1 MSAALIDLVSVGAQ
15 DVYITGDPQV
25 SFFRQNYKRHTNFSI
40 KPERIDYVGTFK
52 SGNEVSIP
60 IRSKGD
66 LLSYVWIENANINS
80 RSSDASIFQE
90 SKSSPG
96 FGVEAALPMPSPTE
110 FSLWIGGQEVT
121 KLDTLFINTV
131 HNTLYNE
138 SSAKASCAMTTRDGG
153 DNASNGSYIIPFFFS
168 EDWTKSLPLVGLQ
181 YHEVEIRIKC
191 RNGPFDLSSS
201 TRPKVYGSYVY
212 VDTDE
217 REFFANGEHELLIT
231 QTQHQPMSGSDT
243 SIDLSYFN
251 HPVKAVHIASNNK
264 SSFFPNGTPYTFT
277 DASMFINGV
286 PLFENM
292 THEYHRNVVP
302 SRHCSI
308 LNTTVDLEEI
318 YTWPFCLTMN
328 KSQPTGTL
336 NFSRIDNA
344 RININGGTN
353 GGVNREMIRA
363 YAVNYNILRI
373 KNGMGGI
380 AFGN

>member
-40 KPERIDYVGTFK
+40 KPERMDYIGVFG
-52 SGNEVSIP
+52 SGNEISIP
-60 IRSKGD
+60 IKSKGD
-66 LLSYVWIENANINS
+66 LLSYVWIENANINNS
-80 RSSDASIFQE
+80 LSTACIFNTPSAIAPE
-90 SKSSPG
+90 PST
-96 FGVEAALPMPSPTE
+96 SPTE

-138 SSAKASCAMTTRDGG
+138 SSAKATCASTTQDGG
-153 DNASNGSYIIPFFFS
+153 DNVSTGSYIIPFFFS

-191 RNGPFDLSSS
+191 RNGTFDLSSS
-201 TRPKVYGSYVY
+201 TRPKVYGSYVF

-231 QTQHQPMSGSDT
+231 QTQHQPMSASDT
-243 SIDLSYFN
+243 SIDLTYFN
-251 HPVKAVHIASNNK
+251 HPVKAVHIAA
-264 SSFFPNGTPYTFT
+264 GTGSTASGGATSYTLT

-308 LNTTVDLEEI
+308 LNTTVDSEQI

-344 RININGGTN
+344 RININGPADAN
-353 GGVNREMIRA
+353 LDMIRA

>member
-40 KPERIDYVGTFK
+40 KPERMDYIGAFG

-60 IRSKGD
+60 IKSKGD
-66 LLSYVWIENANINS
+66 LLSYVWIENANINNNN
-80 RSSDASIFQE
+80 SDASIF
-90 SKSSPG
+90 KSANGTSD
-96 FGVEAALPMPSPTE
+96 ETSPTE

-121 KLDTLFINTV
+121 KLDSLFINTV

-138 SSAKASCAMTTRDGG
+138 SSAKASCAATTQDGG
-153 DNASNGSYIIPFFFS
+153 DNVSNGSYIIPFFFS

-191 RNGPFDLSSS
+191 RNGTFTPV
-201 TRPKVYGSYVY
+201 TRPKVYGSYVF

-231 QTQHQPMSGSDT
+231 QTQHQPMSASDT
-243 SIDLSYFN
+243 SIDLTYFN
-251 HPVKAVHIASNNK
+251 HPVKAVHIAAGNASN
-264 SSFFPNGTPYTFT
+264 TVYDFT

-308 LNTTVDLEEI
+308 LNTTVDSEQI

-344 RININGGTN
+344 KININYTDSTTN
-353 GGVNREMIRA
+353 ANIDMIRA

>member
-25 SFFRQNYKRHTNFSI
+25 SFFRQNYKRHTNFAI

-52 SGNEVSIP
+52 SGNEISIP
-60 IRSKGD
+60 IKSKGD
-66 LLSYVWIENANINS
+66 LLNYVWIENANINS
-80 RSSDASIFQE
+80 RVSDNSLFSDLGATE
-90 SKSSPG
+90 T
-96 FGVEAALPMPSPTE
+96 SPTE
-110 FSLWIGGQEVT
+110 FSLYVGGQEVT
-121 KLDTLFINTV
+121 KLDSLFINTV

-138 SSAKASCAMTTRDGG
+138 SSAKASCAVTTQDGG
-153 DNASNGSYIIPFFFS
+153 DNASSGSYIIPFFFS

-191 RNGPFDLSSS
+191 RNGTFDVGSN
-201 TRPKVYGSYVY
+201 PKVYGSYIY
-212 VDTDE
+212 LDTTE
-217 REFFANGEHELLIT
+217 REFFANNEHEILIT
-231 QTQHQPMSGSDT
+231 QTQYQPMTESDT

-251 HPVKAVHIASNNK
+251 HPVKAVHIAAGNASN
-264 SSFFPNGTPYTFT
+264 TVYDFT
-277 DASMFINGV
+277 DASMFINGT

-292 THEYHRNVVP
+292 SHEYYKNVVP

-308 LNTTVDLEEI
+308 LNSTVNNEHI

-344 RININGGTN
+344 KININYNNSTTN
-353 GGVNREMIRA
+353 ANVGMIRA

-373 KNGMGGI
+373 KNGMGGV

>member
-40 KPERIDYVGTFK
+40 KPERMDYIGTFE

-60 IRSKGD
+60 IKSKGD

-80 RSSDASIFQE
+80 RNNNASIF
-90 SKSSPG
+90 KSANGTSN
-96 FGVEAALPMPSPTE
+96 ETSPTE

-138 SSAKASCAMTTRDGG
+138 SSAKATCAMTTQDGG
-153 DNASNGSYIIPFFFS
+153 DNASPGSYIIPFFFS

-181 YHEVEIRIKC
+181 YHQVEIRIKC
-191 RNGPFDLSSS
+191 RDGTFSLGSS
-201 TRPKVYGSYVY
+201 PKVYGSYVF

-217 REFFANGEHELLIT
+217 REFFANGEHEILIT
-231 QTQHQPMSGSDT
+231 QTQHQPMSVGDT
-243 SIDLSYFN
+243 SIDLTYFN
-251 HPVKAVHIASNNK
+251 HPVKAVHIAAAKINLDFSNYK
-264 SSFFPNGTPYTFT
+264 FT

-302 SRHCSI
+302 SRHCSV
-308 LNTTVDLEEI
+308 LNTTVDTEQI
-318 YTWPFCLTMN
+318 YTWPFCLTLN

-344 RININGGTN
+344 KININPGSVSN
-353 GGVNREMIRA
+353 IFIIRA

>member
-1 MSAALIDLVSVGAQ
+1 M
-15 DVYITGDPQV
+15 
-25 SFFRQNYKRHTNFSI
+25 
-40 KPERIDYVGTFK
+40 
-52 SGNEVSIP
+52 
-60 IRSKGD
+60 
-66 LLSYVWIENANINS
+66 SYVWIENANINS
-80 RSSDASIFQE
+80 RDNNDSIF
-90 SKSSPG
+90 KSANGTSD
-96 FGVEAALPMPSPTE
+96 ETSPTE

-138 SSAKASCAMTTRDGG
+138 SSAKATCAMTTQDGG
-153 DNASNGSYIIPFFFS
+153 DNASPGSYIIPFFFS

-181 YHEVEIRIKC
+181 YHEVEIRIKF
-191 RNGPFDLSSS
+191 RNGTFTPI
-201 TRPKVYGSYVY
+201 TRPKVYGSYVF
-212 VDTDE
+212 VDTEE

-231 QTQHQPMSGSDT
+231 QTQHQPMSGTDT
-243 SIDLSYFN
+243 SIDLTYFN
-251 HPVKAVHIASNNK
+251 HPVKAVHIAAGNK
-264 SSFFPNGTPYTFT
+264 TTTAYTFT

-292 THEYHRNVVP
+292 THEYHKYVVP
-302 SRHCSI
+302 SRHCSV
-308 LNTTVDLEEI
+308 LNTTVDLEQI

-344 RININGGTN
+344 KININDTGSAAN
-353 GGVNREMIRA
+353 ANIDMIRA

>member
-1 MSAALIDLVSVGAQ
+1 MSAALIDLVSIGAQ
-15 DVYITGDPQV
+15 DVYITGNPEV
-25 SFFRQNYKRHTNFSI
+25 SFFRQNYKRHTNFAI
-40 KPERIDYVGTFK
+40 KPERLDYIGTFA

-60 IRSKGD
+60 IKSKGD
-66 LLSYVWIENANINS
+66 LLSYIWIENANINNNNHN
-80 RSSDASIFQE
+80 DSIF
-90 SKSSPG
+90 KSANATSD
-96 FGVEAALPMPSPTE
+96 ETSPTE
-110 FSLWIGGQEVT
+110 FTLYIGGQEVT

-131 HNTLYNE
+131 QNTLYNE
-138 SSAKASCAMTTRDGG
+138 SSAKASCAMTTQDQGP
-153 DNASNGSYIIPFFFS
+153 NASNGSYIIPFFFS

-191 RNGPFDLSSS
+191 RNGTFNLGSS
-201 TRPKVYGSYVY
+201 PKVYGSYLFL
-212 VDTDE
+212 DTEE
-217 REFFANGEHELLIT
+217 REFFATGEHELLIT
-231 QTQHQPMSGSDT
+231 QTQYQPMTASDT
-243 SIDLSYFN
+243 SVDLTYFN
-251 HPVKAVHIASNNK
+251 HPVKAVHIAAGNNLA
-264 SSFFPNGTPYTFT
+264 TAYTFT
-277 DASMFINGV
+277 SASMFINGV

-308 LNTTVDLEEI
+308 LNNTVDDEQI

-328 KSQPTGTL
+328 KSQPSGSL

-344 RININGGTN
+344 KININYDDSVAN
-353 GGVNREMIRA
+353 ANIDMIRA

>member
-25 SFFRQNYKRHTNFSI
+25 SFFRQNYKRHTNFAM
-40 KPERIDYVGTFK
+40 KAERMDYIGTFAD
-52 SGNEVSIP
+52 SNEVIIP

-66 LLSYVWIENANINS
+66 LLSYVWIENTNINS
-80 RSSDASIFQE
+80 RNNDASLFSDSTATE
-90 SKSSPG
+90 T
-96 FGVEAALPMPSPTE
+96 SPTE

-138 SSAKASCAMTTRDGG
+138 SSAKATCASTTQDGG
-153 DNASNGSYIIPFFFS
+153 DNVSTGSYIIPFFFS

-191 RNGPFDLSSS
+191 RNGTFAPS
-201 TRPKVYGSYVY
+201 TRPKVYGSYVF

-217 REFFANGEHELLIT
+217 REFFANDEHELLIT
-231 QTQHQPMSGSDT
+231 QTQHQPMSASDT
-243 SIDLSYFN
+243 SIDLTYFN
-251 HPVKAVHIASNNK
+251 HPVKAVHIAAGNK
-264 SSFFPNGTPYTFT
+264 TTTAYTFT

-302 SRHCSI
+302 SRHCSV
-308 LNTTVDLEEI
+308 LNTTVDLEQI

-328 KSQPTGTL
+328 KSQPAGTL

-344 RININGGTN
+344 KININYTGSVAN
-353 GGVNREMIRA
+353 ANIDMIRA

-373 KNGMGGI
+373 KNGMGGV

>member
-40 KPERIDYVGTFK
+40 KPERMDYIGTFE

-60 IRSKGD
+60 IKSKGD
-66 LLSYVWIENANINS
+66 LLSYVWIENANINNNN
-80 RSSDASIFQE
+80 SDASIF
-90 SKSSPG
+90 KSSS
-96 FGVEAALPMPSPTE
+96 ATRNDTSPTE

-138 SSAKASCAMTTRDGG
+138 SSAKASCAMTTRDSG
-153 DNASNGSYIIPFFFS
+153 DNAPTGSYIIPFFFS

-191 RNGPFDLSSS
+191 RNGTFSLGS
-201 TRPKVYGSYVY
+201 TPKVYGSYVF
-212 VDTDE
+212 VDTEE

-231 QTQHQPMSGSDT
+231 QTQHQPMSASDT
-243 SIDLSYFN
+243 SIDLTYFN

-264 SSFFPNGTPYTFT
+264 SSLNPNTPYTFT

-308 LNTTVDLEEI
+308 LNTTVDSEQI

-344 RININGGTN
+344 KININSPN
-353 GGVNREMIRA
+353 FGGVDREMIRA

>member
-25 SFFRQNYKRHTNFSI
+25 SFFRQNYKRHTNFAI
-40 KPERIDYVGTFK
+40 KPERMDYIGTFE

-60 IRSKGD
+60 IKSKGD
-66 LLSYVWIENANINS
+66 LLSYVWIENANINTRNNNDS
-80 RSSDASIFQE
+80 IFSDA
-90 SKSSPG
+90 
-96 FGVEAALPMPSPTE
+96 AASETSPTE

-138 SSAKASCAMTTRDGG
+138 SQAKATCAMTTQDGG
-153 DNASNGSYIIPFFFS
+153 DNASTGSYIIPFFFS
-168 EDWTKSLPLVGLQ
+168 EDWTKSLPLVSLQ

-191 RNGPFDLSSS
+191 RNGTFTPD
-201 TRPKVYGSYVY
+201 TRPKVYGSYVFL
-212 VDTDE
+212 DTEE

-231 QTQHQPMSGSDT
+231 QTQYQPMSETDT
-243 SIDLSYFN
+243 SIDLTYFN
-251 HPVKAVHIASNNK
+251 HPVKTVHITTGNK
-264 SSFFPNGTPYTFT
+264 NTTTYTFS

-292 THEYHRNVVP
+292 TGEYHRNIVP

-308 LNTTVDLEEI
+308 LNNTVNSEQI

-344 RININGGTN
+344 TIKINGTPSATD
-353 GGVNREMIRA
+353 VNMIRA

-373 KNGMGGI
+373 KNGMGGV

>member
-15 DVYITGDPQV
+15 DVYITGNPEV
-25 SFFRQNYKRHTNFSI
+25 SFFRQNYKRHTNFAI
-40 KPERIDYVGTFK
+40 KPERMDYIGTFE

-60 IRSKGD
+60 IKSKGD
-66 LLSYVWIENANINS
+66 LLSYVWIENANINTRNNNGS
-80 RSSDASIFQE
+80 IFSDA
-90 SKSSPG
+90 
-96 FGVEAALPMPSPTE
+96 AASETSPTE

-138 SSAKASCAMTTRDGG
+138 SQAKATCAVTTQDGG
-153 DNASNGSYIIPFFFS
+153 DNASTGSYIIPFFFS

-191 RNGPFDLSSS
+191 RNGTFSLGSS
-201 TRPKVYGSYVY
+201 PKVYGSYVFL
-212 VDTDE
+212 DTQE

-231 QTQHQPMSGSDT
+231 QTQYQPMSETDT
-243 SIDLSYFN
+243 SIDLTYFN
-251 HPVKAVHIASNNK
+251 HPVKAVHIAAGNK
-264 SSFFPNGTPYTFT
+264 STTAYEFT

-292 THEYHRNVVP
+292 TGEYHRNIVP

-308 LNTTVDLEEI
+308 LNNTVDSEQI

-344 RININGGTN
+344 KININGPGPVTPN
-353 GGVNREMIRA
+353 INMIRA

>member
-40 KPERIDYVGTFK
+40 KPERMDYIGTFE
-52 SGNEVSIP
+52 SGNEISIP

-66 LLSYVWIENANINS
+66 LLSYVWIENANIND
-80 RSSDASIFQE
+80 RDHNDCIFR
-90 SKSSPG
+90 SPG
-96 FGVEAALPMPSPTE
+96 PGGAVSETSPTE

-138 SSAKASCAMTTRDGG
+138 SSAKATCAVTTQDGG
-153 DNASNGSYIIPFFFS
+153 DNAPTGSYIIPFFFS

-191 RNGPFDLSSS
+191 RNGTFSLGSS
-201 TRPKVYGSYVY
+201 PKVYGSYVF

-231 QTQHQPMSGSDT
+231 QTQHQPMSASDT
-243 SIDLSYFN
+243 SIDLTYFN
-251 HPVKAVHIASNNK
+251 HPVKAVHIAAG
-264 SSFFPNGTPYTFT
+264 NGNTAGGDRQPTSYTFT

-308 LNTTVDLEEI
+308 LNTTVDSEQI

-344 RININGGTN
+344 RININTPASSN
-353 GGVNREMIRA
+353 LDMIRA

>member
-1 MSAALIDLVSVGAQ
+1 
-15 DVYITGDPQV
+15 
-25 SFFRQNYKRHTNFSI
+25 
-40 KPERIDYVGTFK
+40 
-52 SGNEVSIP
+52 
-60 IRSKGD
+60 
-66 LLSYVWIENANINS
+66 
-80 RSSDASIFQE
+80 
-90 SKSSPG
+90 
-96 FGVEAALPMPSPTE
+96 
-110 FSLWIGGQEVT
+110 LWIGGQEVT
-121 KLDTLFINTV
+121 KLDSLFINTV

-138 SSAKASCAMTTRDGG
+138 SQAKATCAATTQDGG
-153 DNASNGSYIIPFFFS
+153 DNVSTGSYIIPFFFS

-191 RNGPFDLSSS
+191 RNGTFSLGSS
-201 TRPKVYGSYVY
+201 PKVYGSYVFL
-212 VDTDE
+212 DTEE

-231 QTQHQPMSGSDT
+231 QTQYQPMSASDT
-243 SIDLSYFN
+243 SIDLTYFN
-251 HPVKAVHIASNNK
+251 HPVKAVHIAAGNK
-264 SSFFPNGTPYTFT
+264 STTAYEFT

-302 SRHCSI
+302 SRHCSV
-308 LNTTVDLEEI
+308 LNTTVDSEQI

-344 RININGGTN
+344 KININGPESAN
-353 GGVNREMIRA
+353 LDMIRA

>member
-1 MSAALIDLVSVGAQ
+1 MD
-15 DVYITGDPQV
+15 YI
-25 SFFRQNYKRHTNFSI
+25 
-40 KPERIDYVGTFK
+40 GTFE

-60 IRSKGD
+60 IKSKGD

-80 RSSDASIFQE
+80 RDDNDSIF
-90 SKSSPG
+90 KSANATSD
-96 FGVEAALPMPSPTE
+96 ETSPTE

-138 SSAKASCAMTTRDGG
+138 SSAKATCAMTTQDGG
-153 DNASNGSYIIPFFFS
+153 DNAPTGSYIIPFFFS

-181 YHEVEIRIKC
+181 YHEVEIRIKF
-191 RNGPFDLSSS
+191 RNGTFSLGSS
-201 TRPKVYGSYVY
+201 PKVYGSYVF
-212 VDTDE
+212 VDTEE
-217 REFFANGEHELLIT
+217 REFFANGEHEILIT
-231 QTQHQPMSGSDT
+231 QTQHQPMSSSDT
-243 SIDLSYFN
+243 SIDLTYFN
-251 HPVKAVHIASNNK
+251 HPVKAVHIAAGSNV
-264 SSFFPNGTPYTFT
+264 STSYTFT

-292 THEYHRNVVP
+292 THEYHRNVIP
-302 SRHCSI
+302 SRHCSV
-308 LNTTVDLEEI
+308 LNNTVDSEQI

-344 RININGGTN
+344 KININAPASTN
-353 GGVNREMIRA
+353 LDMIRT

>member
-40 KPERIDYVGTFK
+40 KPERMDYIGTFG

-60 IRSKGD
+60 IKSKGD

-80 RSSDASIFQE
+80 SNNNASIF
-90 SKSSPG
+90 KSGNLTSD
-96 FGVEAALPMPSPTE
+96 ETSPTE

-138 SSAKASCAMTTRDGG
+138 SQAKATCAVTTQDGG
-153 DNASNGSYIIPFFFS
+153 GNASTGSYIIPFFFS

-191 RNGPFDLSSS
+191 RNGTFNLGSS
-201 TRPKVYGSYVY
+201 PKVYGSYVF
-212 VDTDE
+212 VDTEE
-217 REFFANGEHELLIT
+217 RDFFANNEHELLIT
-231 QTQHQPMSGSDT
+231 QTQHQPMTSSDT
-243 SIDLSYFN
+243 SIDLTYFN
-251 HPVKAVHIASNNK
+251 HPVKAVHIAAGSNV
-264 SSFFPNGTPYTFT
+264 STYYRFT

-292 THEYHRNVVP
+292 THEYYRNVVP
-302 SRHCSI
+302 SRHCSV
-308 LNTTVDLEEI
+308 LNTTVDSEQI

-344 RININGGTN
+344 KININGLSTDN
-353 GGVNREMIRA
+353 DNIDMIRA

>member
-15 DVYITGDPQV
+15 DVYITGNPEV
-25 SFFRQNYKRHTNFSI
+25 SFFRQNYKRHTNFAI
-40 KPERIDYVGTFK
+40 KPERMDYIGTFG

-60 IRSKGD
+60 IKSKGD

-80 RSSDASIFQE
+80 NDSDASIF
-90 SKSSPG
+90 KSSNARSD
-96 FGVEAALPMPSPTE
+96 ETSPTE

-121 KLDTLFINTV
+121 KLDSLFINTV

-138 SSAKASCAMTTRDGG
+138 SQAKATCAATTQDGG
-153 DNASNGSYIIPFFFS
+153 DNVSTGSYIIPFFFS

-191 RNGPFDLSSS
+191 RNGTFNLNSN
-201 TRPKVYGSYVY
+201 RPKVYGSYVFL
-212 VDTDE
+212 DTQE

-231 QTQHQPMSGSDT
+231 QTQYQPMSASDT
-243 SIDLSYFN
+243 SIDLTYFN
-251 HPVKAVHIASNNK
+251 HPVKAVHIAAGSNV
-264 SSFFPNGTPYTFT
+264 STSYTFT

-292 THEYHRNVVP
+292 TGEYHRNVVP
-302 SRHCSI
+302 SRHCSV
-308 LNTTVDLEEI
+308 LNTTVDSEQI

-344 RININGGTN
+344 KININGPASAKLD
-353 GGVNREMIRA
+353 MIRA

>member
-40 KPERIDYVGTFK
+40 KPERMDYIGTFE

-60 IRSKGD
+60 IKSKGD

-80 RSSDASIFQE
+80 RANDDSIFR
-90 SKSSPG
+90 SIGPG
-96 FGVEAALPMPSPTE
+96 GSVSETSPTE

-138 SSAKASCAMTTRDGG
+138 SSAKASCAMTTQDGG
-153 DNASNGSYIIPFFFS
+153 DNVSTGSYVIPFFFS

-191 RNGPFDLSSS
+191 RNGTFSLGSS
-201 TRPKVYGSYVY
+201 PKVYGSYVF

-231 QTQHQPMSGSDT
+231 QTQHQPMSASDT
-243 SIDLSYFN
+243 SIDLTYFN
-251 HPVKAVHIASNNK
+251 HPVKAVHIAAG
-264 SSFFPNGTPYTFT
+264 NGNDSGDRQVTSYAFT

-308 LNTTVDLEEI
+308 LNTTVDSEQI

-344 RININGGTN
+344 KININAPSDAN
-353 GGVNREMIRA
+353 LDMIRA

>member
-40 KPERIDYVGTFK
+40 KPERMDYIGTFQ

-80 RSSDASIFQE
+80 RNNDASIFSDSTASE
-90 SKSSPG
+90 T
-96 FGVEAALPMPSPTE
+96 SPTE

-138 SSAKASCAMTTRDGG
+138 SSAKASCAMTTQDQGA
-153 DNASNGSYIIPFFFS
+153 NASVGSYIIPFFFS

-191 RNGPFDLSSS
+191 RNGSFNLGSS
-201 TRPKVYGSYVY
+201 PKVYGSYVF

-217 REFFANGEHELLIT
+217 REFFAKGEHELLIT
-231 QTQHQPMSGSDT
+231 QTQYQPMTDSDT
-243 SIDLSYFN
+243 SIDLTYFN
-251 HPVKAVHIASNNK
+251 HPVKAVHIAAGNK
-264 SSFFPNGTPYTFT
+264 STTAYTLT
-277 DASMFINGV
+277 DASMFINGL

-308 LNTTVDLEEI
+308 LNTTVDLEQI

-344 RININGGTN
+344 RININYTGSVTN
-353 GGVNREMIRA
+353 ADIDMIRA